1 MSWSNILCLSL
12 IIMFSWLCSALICL
26 KNAPNIPAKNFH
38 ALTRLDENRA
48 KCQVTRSQCS
58 DIDDT
63 QLYYESK
70 EKLFKYVAYCLF
82 SWPSKL
88 VSSMIKCQT

>member
-12 IIMFSWLCSALICL
+12 IIMFSCLYSALICL

-48 KCQVTRSQCS
+48 KCQV
-58 DIDDT
+58 
-63 QLYYESK
+63 
-70 EKLFKYVAYCLF
+70 KLGHNV
-82 SWPSKL
+82 
-88 VSSMIKCQT
+88 VT